1 MSNIQKQHKISP
13 AIAWLTIQKFIIF
26 YCPLDGEHT
35 RSLLA
40 VHFTG
45 NFCGCFYG
53 SAFFNCSYQAVVW
66 SLSLLFMNTVY
77 FFVLICMTSDCS
89 SHTYIR
95 HFPDSAPSNFPSNC
109 FSSAEPLV
117 LLKCSFGS
125 PFFNNFTDFI
135 SSFSPYWCNRM

>member
-1 MSNIQKQHKISP
+1 MDNNYRPPHKVK
-13 AIAWLTIQKFIIF
+13 AAR
-26 YCPLDGEHT
+26 

-125 PFFNNFTDFI
+125 SFFNNFTDFI
-135 SSFSPYWCNRM
+135 SSFFISVLV

>member
-1 MSNIQKQHKISP
+1 MNILCTHFLIIIKKDSWITTIAPPHKVK
-13 AIAWLTIQKFIIF
+13 ATR
-26 YCPLDGEHT
+26 

>member
-35 RSLLA
+35 TLLA

>member
-1 MSNIQKQHKISP
+1 MNILCTHFLIIIGKDSWITTIAPPHKVK
-13 AIAWLTIQKFIIF
+13 AAR
-26 YCPLDGEHT
+26 

-135 SSFSPYWCNRM
+135 SSFSISVLV